1 MPITLMAAMAAAQG
15 AKGIADTI
23 IGTSQRRK
31 GQAEFDK
38 LTSQPI
44 ERGAMA
50 SEYGRYLDTV
60 MGAAGKA
67 ESMGRQA
74 LQRGVATAGEAASRT
89 GDASSA
95 MDVALKAARGE
106 EELGLKG
113 AADIASAFQTV
124 GGVKQSLLD
133 AQRIRTE
140 GRQDYMIDMAAASAE
155 AGRQQQMAGIGSL
168 IDAGAYAAT
177 LSKGKNN
184 STGFFDNFK
193 QKVTGTDVQTNLL
206 DNLSGLSIEGG
217 PSLMQKRSGAAE
229 LPTNQGLILSG
240 GRSVLGSLVD
250 RSGTQGPIGDRM
262 LDPFGT
268 EVRSRPIAPQ
278 PMSPYGPSGRA
289 GQQKVLSQ
297 LMNNPAFT
305 SWMYPNGIP
314 LQFDRNIGAPDTG
327 IFISRNGMNMGSV
340 QKTPSGYNHDNG
352 DDLAIVDKD
361 GNDTG
366 MRVEG
371 DEYIINHE
379 QAETLKEAAMS
390 GNKELLMRAAL
401 KIFSQP
407 QFQ

>member
-124 GGVKQSLLD
+124 GGVKQNLLD
-133 AQRIRTE
+133 AQRIRKE

-177 LSKGKNN
+177 QTPDGFLKNMFGGKGGGGASKL
-184 STGFFDNFK
+184 T
-193 QKVTGTDVQTNLL
+193 
-206 DNLSGLSIEGG
+206 
-217 PSLMQKRSGAAE
+217 
-229 LPTNQGLILSG
+229 GLIDVPEMGSTMPNTLG
-240 GRSVLGSLVD
+240 KMGAGVLEYEAPSYQGSNL
-250 RSGTQGPIGDRM
+250 M
-262 LDPFGT
+262 KLMFG
-268 EVRSRPIAPQ
+268 
-278 PMSPYGPSGRA
+278 
-289 GQQKVLSQ
+289 
-297 LMNNPAFT
+297 
-305 SWMYPNGIP
+305 
-314 LQFDRNIGAPDTG
+314 
-327 IFISRNGMNMGSV
+327 RNGMNMGSV

-352 DDLAIVDKD
+352 DDLAIVDKN

>member
-1 MPITLMAAMAAAQG
+1 MPISLMAAMAAAQG
-15 AKGIADTI
+15 AKGLADI
-23 IGTSQRRK
+23 VIGTSQKRK
-31 GQAEFDK
+31 GQKEFDR

-44 ERGAMA
+44 ERGPMA

-67 ESMGRQA
+67 ESLGRQA
-74 LQRGVATAGEAASRT
+74 LHRGVATAGEAASRT

-113 AADIASAFQTV
+113 AADIAAAYQNV
-124 GGVKQSLLD
+124 GGVKQNLLD
-133 AQRIRTE
+133 AQRLRKE
-140 GRQDYMIDMAAASAE
+140 GREDMMIGMAGRSAE
-155 AGRQQQMAGIGSL
+155 AGRLQQMAGIGSL

-177 LSKGKNN
+177 QTPDGFLKNMFGGKGGGE
-184 STGFFDNFK
+184 STP
-193 QKVTGTDVQTNLL
+193 TGSIDVPELGSTMPNTLNQLG
-206 DNLSGLSIEGG
+206 SGLLLGDYNTPPYQS
-217 PSLMQKRSGAAE
+217 SNLMK
-229 LPTNQGLILSG
+229 LM
-240 GRSVLGSLVD
+240 LG
-250 RSGTQGPIGDRM
+250 
-262 LDPFGT
+262 
-268 EVRSRPIAPQ
+268 
-278 PMSPYGPSGRA
+278 
-289 GQQKVLSQ
+289 
-297 LMNNPAFT
+297 
-305 SWMYPNGIP
+305 
-314 LQFDRNIGAPDTG
+314 
-327 IFISRNGMNMGSV
+327 RNGMNMGSV

-379 QAETLKEAAMS
+379 QAETLKKAAMS

-407 QFQ
+407 QFS

>member
-124 GGVKQSLLD
+124 GGVKQKLLD
-133 AQRIRTE
+133 AQRMRKE

-177 LSKGKNN
+177 QTPDGFLKNMFGGDGKLKDLFG
-184 STGFFDNFK
+184 S
-193 QKVTGTDVQTNLL
+193 
-206 DNLSGLSIEGG
+206 LSGMSKTPTGSPTTDPLS
-217 PSLMQKRSGAAE
+217 
-229 LPTNQGLILSG
+229 
-240 GRSVLGSLVD
+240 
-250 RSGTQGPIGDRM
+250 
-262 LDPFGT
+262 
-268 EVRSRPIAPQ
+268 
-278 PMSPYGPSGRA
+278 
-289 GQQKVLSQ
+289 
-297 LMNNPAFT
+297 AFRK
-305 SWMYPNGIP
+305 
-314 LQFDRNIGAPDTG
+314 DA
-327 IFISRNGMNMGSV
+327 RNGMNMGSI

-390 GNKELLMRAAL
+390 GNKKLLMRAAL